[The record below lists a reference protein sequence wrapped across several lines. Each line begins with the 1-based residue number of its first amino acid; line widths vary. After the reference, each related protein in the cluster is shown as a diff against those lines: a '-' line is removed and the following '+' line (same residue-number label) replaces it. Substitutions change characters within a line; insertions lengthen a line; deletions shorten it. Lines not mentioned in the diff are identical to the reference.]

1 MTTGKAEVQSRS
13 IITRRVA
20 SEDDDMEY
28 LCGKLQNWIIEAV
41 NEAHEKLIK
50 PFKM

>member
-20 SEDDDMEY
+20 SEDDDGIPLWETVE
-28 LCGKLQNWIIEAV
+28 LDNRGSE
-41 NEAHEKLIK
+41 
-50 PFKM
+50 